1 MQSQEQKL
9 ETMLK
14 AINEYAERQRL
25 RILYEIDEQ
34 STTELERAEKE
45 ALSDAYRMIRQETAD
60 VRGAITR
67 DLSSREL
74 TGRRRL
80 LELRSDIERR
90 VFSRAEDKLRN
101 FAASDKYE
109 AYLVKAAKDAA
120 KAFSASR
127 NDVINDVVF
136 RLRGCDMKFADSI
149 SAAYGAKCGFEE
161 DADIRL
167 GGFIARSEKLGAAVD
182 ATLDTRLEDQ
192 HEWFGMNAGLS
203 IN

>member
-74 TGRRRL
+74 AGRRRL

-90 VFSRAEDKLRN
+90 VFARAEEKLRE
-101 FAASDKYE
+101 FAAGDKYE
-109 AYLVKAAKDAA
+109 AYLVKAAKDTAR
-120 KAFSASR
+120 AFSAHR
-127 NDVINDVVF
+127 EGVVF
-136 RLRGCDMKFADSI
+136 RVRQCDMGFADAI
-149 SAAYGAKCGFEE
+149 AAAYGAKCGFEP

-167 GGFIARSEKLGAAVD
+167 GGFIARSPELGAAVD

-192 HEWFGMNAGLS
+192 HEWFGENAGLS

>member
-9 ETMLK
+9 EIMLK

-60 VRGAITR
+60 VRGSITR

-74 TGRRRL
+74 AGRRRL

-90 VFSRAEDKLRN
+90 VFARAEEQLKE
-101 FAASDKYE
+101 FASGDKYE
-109 AYLVKAAKDAA
+109 AYLVKAAKQTAE
-120 KAFSASR
+120 AFSSAR
-127 NDVINDVVF
+127 DGAVF
-136 RLRGCDMKFADSI
+136 SLRQCDMKYSESI
-149 SAAYGAKCGFEE
+149 AAAYGGQCEFES

-167 GGFIARSEKLGAAVD
+167 GGFIARSTRLGAAVD

-192 HEWFGMNAGLS
+192 HEWFGENAGLS

>member
-34 STTELERAEKE
+34 STAELERAEKE

-60 VRGAITR
+60 VRGSIAR

-74 TGRRRL
+74 AGRRRL
-80 LELRSDIERR
+80 LELRRDIERR
-90 VFSRAEDKLRN
+90 VFERAEEKLRQ
-101 FAASDKYE
+101 FASGDGYE
-109 AYLVKAAKDAA
+109 GYLVKAAKETAR
-120 KAFSASR
+120 AFSAAR
-127 NDVINDVVF
+127 DGVVF
-136 RLRGCDMKFADSI
+136 RMRHCDMRYADSI
-149 SAAYGAKCGFEE
+149 SAAYGAKCGFEA

-167 GGFIARSEKLGAAVD
+167 GGFIARSAELGAAVD

-192 HEWFGMNAGLS
+192 HEWFGENAGLS